1 MKKKKK
7 RELTLSEVEQLNK
20 IGQPWRRDV
29 SFVIVKPIQKAFRSA
44 EQQVNAFAKKYGH
57 WRRPA
62 NTGMALSYFGA
73 DRADSAYRVPC
84 LDWSVKL
91 DEPDITRTIARVLQ
105 AGPTAY
111 RRRNVR
117 AFLLALGVEE
127 NFLEGDL
134 AQCTIQAERLINKKG
149 VTSGPRIDI
158 EFCWRD
164 ACNID
169 RLVVVEAK
177 LNAPLTTTQLST
189 YYRAHHVKRARGHNG
204 LKTIVLGLRPSVMDR
219 VHATQRRL
227 WSFCSWR
234 DLLLRYEKLRPEGAS
249 ETSLIYLH
257 TLWRRVGRLT
267 QEATHARL

>member
-7 RELTLSEVEQLNK
+7 LELTLTEVEQLNK
-20 IGQPWRRDV
+20 IGQLWRRDV
-29 SFVIVKPIQKAFRSA
+29 SFVSVKPIQRAFRGA
-44 EQQVNAFAKKYGH
+44 EQQVNAFAEEYGH

-62 NTGMALSYFGA
+62 DTGMALSYFGA
-73 DRADSAYRVPC
+73 DRADSAYRAPW
-84 LDWSVKL
+84 LDWSIKM

-105 AGPTAY
+105 AGPPAY
-111 RRRNVR
+111 RHRNVR
-117 AFLLALGVEE
+117 SFLLALGVEE
-127 NFLEGDL
+127 DFLEGDL

-149 VTSGPRIDI
+149 VTSGPRIDL
-158 EFCWRD
+158 EFCWKS

-177 LNAPLTTTQLST
+177 LNAPLTPIQLSA
-189 YYRAHHVKRARGHNG
+189 YYMAHHVKRARDQNG
-204 LKTIVLGLRPSVMDR
+204 LKAIVLGLRPSVMDR
-219 VHATQRRL
+219 AQATQRKL

-257 TLWRRVGRLT
+257 TLWRRVGGLT